1 MDVAW
6 TTNPIGFSERFTI
19 RTDSHQHT
27 NTNIGL
33 HARTDREFLHS
44 TSYRAD
50 ADACAVWPADKF
62 NTSERRRRPAPE
74 AVRSMPGSRARRTSA
89 GTSNYRARGVIHTGR
104 DAQGRSGAAPT
115 AQPQTKNP
123 TPKGTRMDGARAVQG
138 PSRPRIALVS
148 RRRATPFKTDVILPP
163 GPGDAPV
170 TLPPH
175 HFTLVLSPRC
185 PSGAVSCLESSGDGR
200 NLVLAHGRTARRRPT
215 RPTPPPPTARRSSH
229 HRQFTHDWTR
239 NPSGV

>member
-1 MDVAW
+1 
-6 TTNPIGFSERFTI
+6 
-19 RTDSHQHT
+19 
-27 NTNIGL
+27 
-33 HARTDREFLHS
+33 
-44 TSYRAD
+44 
-50 ADACAVWPADKF
+50 
-62 NTSERRRRPAPE
+62 
-74 AVRSMPGSRARRTSA
+74 MPGSRARRTSA
-89 GTSNYRARGVIHTGR
+89 GTSNYRTTTPACEAEGCDTHWSRRTR
-104 DAQGRSGAAPT
+104 TSGAAPT

-123 TPKGTRMDGARAVQG
+123 TPKGTRMDGARAVRG
-138 PSRPRIALVS
+138 SSRPRLALVS